1 MKRAILF
8 GLMLMCTSVMIASG
22 VTARASDK
30 NLFFGVKVGT
40 TFSDLDIG
48 LSTGGLDIHRDVDTD
63 TRAGFCGGLF
73 ASLALSRWF
82 AVQPEV
88 LYSMKGQRNKEAE
101 GNPGIKLH
109 YVEVP
114 LLAKLTIP
122 TETIVTPNLFFGPSM
137 AFKVDARLK
146 GSDLSVD
153 IGDYVKTMDIGLVFG
168 GGLDFALRTL
178 KLTLDARYTLGLRD
192 IGDLPGELYASL
204 PKGTDIDFKNR
215 TISLMVG
222 LGF

>member
-1 MKRAILF
+1 MKRASVCER
-8 GLMLMCTSVMIASG
+8 MLLCAWIMIALSAS
-22 VTARASDK
+22 ARASEK

-63 TRAGFCGGLF
+63 TRAGLCGGLF
-73 ASLALSRWF
+73 ASLALTRWF
-82 AVQPEV
+82 SVQPEV
-88 LYSMKGQRNKEAE
+88 LYSAKGQSNKEAE

-122 TETIVTPNLFFGPSM
+122 TETIVSPNLFFGPSM

-153 IGDYVKTMDIGLVFG
+153 IGDYIKTMDIGLVFG
-168 GGLDFALRTL
+168 GGLDFALRSL
-178 KLTLDARYTLGLRD
+178 KLTVDARYTLGLRD

-204 PKGTDIDFKNR
+204 PKGSDIDFKNR
-215 TISLMVG
+215 TISLMFG